1 MDAPT
6 LPGVIV
12 GFAVLLVV
20 FRGLERLRPR
30 EKRMPMLRRGLATD
44 LAYWLTSPFVNHYVV
59 GLVVLVVVAA
69 FAQLAYGQIQIEQ
82 IMAGFGPLSRLPPLV
97 QALAMLVLADF
108 VGYWMHRLFHGR
120 RLWPFHAVHHSS
132 ETLDWLSSVRGH
144 PVNELVS
151 RIATTLPLLALG
163 FAPSAAL
170 WVAPVFALFGVLLHA
185 NLDWDFGRL
194 RSVIASPVFHR
205 WHHAT
210 DPEARNKNF
219 AGLFPVWDILF
230 GTYYMPRNRLP
241 GSFGTDSPVPK
252 GIIGQLAF
260 PFRRLPRS
268 EAPRPDQRSSG

>member
-1 MDAPT
+1 
-6 LPGVIV
+6 VIV

-20 FRGLERLRPR
+20 FRGLDRLRPPER
-30 EKRMPMLRRGLATD
+30 RTPLLRRGLATD

-69 FAQLAYGQIQIEQ
+69 FAQLAYGQIQKEQ

-108 VGYWMHRLFHGR
+108 VGYWMHRLVHGR

-241 GSFGTDSPVPK
+241 GSFGTDSPVSK

-268 EAPRPDQRSSG
+268 EAPRPDQRLSG

>member
-30 EKRMPMLRRGLATD
+30 EKRMLMLRRGLATD

-69 FAQLAYGQIQIEQ
+69 FAQLAYGQIQKEQ

>member
-20 FRGLERLRPR
+20 FRGLESLRPR

-69 FAQLAYGQIQIEQ
+69 FAQLAYGQIQKEQ

>member
-1 MDAPT
+1 VDAPT

-69 FAQLAYGQIQIEQ
+69 FAQLAYGQIQKEQ